1 VCKMRLIN
9 VSTLALHD
17 FFGADIPHY
26 AILSHRWETDEI
38 TFQDFRDGK
47 GPQMVAWG
55 KVSGCCA
62 RAALDGW
69 DYVVSIFKLG
79 QIHVEI
85 TR

>member
-1 VCKMRLIN
+1 MRLIN
-9 VSTLALHD
+9 ASTLALHD

-26 AILSHRWETDEI
+26 AILSHRWETDEV

-69 DYVVSIFKLG
+69 DYVVSTFKLG
-79 QIHVEI
+79 QTHFEK
-85 TR
+85 T